1 MNANTPY
8 VGRPDEDTT
17 DDAVDLTSAERRTL
31 EARVSSV
38 AARTRTF
45 LPNEYVVGSRVGAAN
60 GGVRVSVSV
69 RPPVGNPVSA
79 GFDPDP
85 DAEELI
91 SDEDVDEVARGLAA
105 SAALQVK
112 RAVGDDISQTAQ

>member
-1 MNANTPY
+1 MNANTPFA
-8 VGRPDEDTT
+8 GRPGGDAEV
-17 DDAVDLTSAERRTL
+17 DDDLTTAQRQALS
-31 EARVSSV
+31 ARVSRV

-45 LPNEYVVGSRVGAAN
+45 LPDEYVVGSNVGTGAD
-60 GGVRVSVSV
+60 GVRVTVSV

-79 GFDPDP
+79 GFDPDL

-91 SDEDVDEVARGLAA
+91 PEEDVDEVARGLAA

-112 RAVGDDISQTAQ
+112 RATGEDVSQTAR

>member
-8 VGRPDEDTT
+8 AGRPGP
-17 DDAVDLTSAERRTL
+17 DDGEAVDLTAAQRQTL
-31 EARVSSV
+31 AARVSRV

-45 LPNEYVVGSRVGAAN
+45 LPDEYVVGSNVGTGAE
-60 GGVRVSVSV
+60 GVRVTVSV

-79 GFDPDP
+79 GFDPDL
-85 DAEELI
+85 DAEEPI
-91 SDEDVDEVARGLAA
+91 PEEDVAEVARGLAA

-112 RAVGDDISQTAQ
+112 RAMGDDVAQTAR

>member
-8 VGRPDEDTT
+8 AGRPGG
-17 DDAVDLTSAERRTL
+17 DAEADPGLTAAQRQTL
-31 EARVSSV
+31 AARVSRV

-45 LPNEYVVGSRVGAAN
+45 LPDEYVVGSNVGT
-60 GGVRVSVSV
+60 GTDGVRVTVSV

-79 GFDPDP
+79 GFDPDME
-85 DAEELI
+85 AEEPI
-91 SDEDVDEVARGLAA
+91 PEEDVAEVARGLAA

-112 RAVGDDISQTAQ
+112 RAMGEDVPQTAR